1 MKRNLLWLT
10 AMLLLLTGCWDQ
22 RELTDL
28 SVVTGMAVDKGEKG
42 RYKLTVEVI
51 NTVELNSKTAGG
63 NSPSVVYSLE
73 GDTIEELSRKMNIAF
88 SRNLLYSHM
97 RVFVIS
103 KDIASDGMMGFLDP
117 FERSR
122 EFRDDFDIILAKE
135 GEAADILQVVDTIHK
150 SSSLKLMTQ
159 LEIASEA
166 WGSTP
171 AVQINDFISALT
183 SPGRQPIMSAV
194 KIQGEPKKGESVDN
208 MKKAHPDAIVVIDSM
223 ALFNKDKLVGF
234 LSVEDTRNY
243 LWTQNQLKTTILT
256 VPCKDEFATVRIT
269 DSVTKLKGTIKNG
282 KPKIKVDIIIEGFF
296 AGSGCEGSLDDPDT
310 YKKVQKFTNQY
321 VKQHVLET
329 IKTVQKD
336 YKVDIFGFGEV
347 VARQDH
353 KNFKKVQDHW
363 DEAFQDAE
371 IDVTV
376 DTNLRRA
383 GIRTKGVFDRMK

>member
-28 SVVTGMAVDKGEKG
+28 SVVTGMAVDKGENG

-63 NSPSVVYSLE
+63 NSPSFVYSLE
-73 GDTIEELSRKMNIAF
+73 GDTVEELSRKMNIAF

-135 GEAADILQVVDTIHK
+135 GEAADILQVVYTIQK
-150 SSSLKLMTQ
+150 SSSLKLMSQ

-166 WGSTP
+166 WGSAP
-171 AVQINDFISALT
+171 AVQINDFIRAFT
-183 SPGRQPIMSAV
+183 SPGRQPVMAAV
-194 KIQGEPKKGESVDN
+194 RIQGDPKKGNSVDN
-208 MKKAHPDAIVVIDSM
+208 MKKPHPDAVVVIDSM
-223 ALFNKDKLVGF
+223 ALFNKNKLVGF

-243 LWTQNQLKTTILT
+243 LWTQNQLKRTTIT
-256 VPCKDEFATVRIT
+256 VPCEDKLATLKTT

-282 KPKIKVDIIIEGFF
+282 KPKIQVDIIMEGYFG
-296 AGSGCEGSLDDPDT
+296 GSTCEGSLDDPNT
-310 YKKVQKFTNQY
+310 YKKVEKLTNQS
-321 VKQHVLET
+321 VKEKVLGT
-329 IKTVQKD
+329 IRTVQKD
-336 YKVDIFGFGEV
+336 YGIDIFGFGEV
-347 VARQDH
+347 VARQDY
-353 KNFKKVQDHW
+353 KNFKKVKDDW
-363 DEAFQDAE
+363 DEAFKDAE
-371 IDVTV
+371 IDVGV
-376 DTNLRRA
+376 NIK
-383 GIRTKGVFDRMK
+383 IRG